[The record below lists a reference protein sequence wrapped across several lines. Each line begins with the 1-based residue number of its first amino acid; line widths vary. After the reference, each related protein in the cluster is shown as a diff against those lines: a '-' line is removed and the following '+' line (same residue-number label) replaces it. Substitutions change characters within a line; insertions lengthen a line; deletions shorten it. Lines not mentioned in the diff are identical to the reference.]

1 MDRRY
6 IAAAAAAA
14 LFNTPNIVHPAVA
27 AGSGYTP
34 LKQKTKNKKKCYA
47 HTHAAILSRARKSRP
62 SMKLVVVGGRFPQ
75 KSMGEDVET
84 LYKYGGK
91 DTQKRSGRKS
101 QMVIC
106 CAAELSTK
114 I

>member
-1 MDRRY
+1 
-6 IAAAAAAA
+6 
-14 LFNTPNIVHPAVA
+14 
-27 AGSGYTP
+27 
-34 LKQKTKNKKKCYA
+34 
-47 HTHAAILSRARKSRP
+47 
-62 SMKLVVVGGRFPQ
+62 MKLVVVGGRFPP

-84 LYKYGGK
+84 LHKYGGK

>member
-14 LFNTPNIVHPAVA
+14 LFNTPNVVHPAVA

-34 LKQKTKNKKKCYA
+34 LKQKTNKKCYA
-47 HTHAAILSRARKSRP
+47 HTHAAILSGARKSRP
-62 SMKLVVVGGRFPQ
+62 STKLVVVGGRFCSPENQ
-75 KSMGEDVET
+75 WGEDVET

-91 DTQKRSGRKS
+91 DTQKRRKS